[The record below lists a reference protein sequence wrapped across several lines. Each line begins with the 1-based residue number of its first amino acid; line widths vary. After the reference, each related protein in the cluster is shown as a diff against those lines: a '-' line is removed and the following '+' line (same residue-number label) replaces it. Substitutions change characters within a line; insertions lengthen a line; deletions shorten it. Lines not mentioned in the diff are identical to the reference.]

1 MENFGEKE
9 QYMLGGNAGP
19 RYKIAKIQNGIETE
33 FASPIQRDFYQN
45 MKGIEMDNNY
55 RKFFSSDE
63 IHSIYDDE
71 KFKFLM
77 NSLKYSNIY

>member
-1 MENFGEKE
+1 
-9 QYMLGGNAGP
+9 MLGGNAGP

-33 FASPIQRDFYQN
+33 FASPIQRDFHQN
-45 MKGIEMDNNY
+45 IKGIEMDNNN
-55 RKFFSSDE
+55 RKFFFTHE

-71 KFKFLM
+71 KLKFLM